1 MKISTVYTVPTRS
14 GKFRG
19 DISKIQATEP
29 ANGTAESMR
38 DIHTQVTSAFGSV
51 KVSKHQR

>member
-1 MKISTVYTVPTRS
+1 MKISTVYTVPIRS

>member
-1 MKISTVYTVPTRS
+1 MKISTVHTVLIRS
-14 GKFRG
+14 GKFRD
-19 DISKIQATEP
+19 DISKIQAAEP

-38 DIHTQVTSAFGSV
+38 DIHTQVTPALGSG